1 MTISTK
7 KGDLGMTDLKDRRV
21 SKDDATII
29 ALGDLDECASLIIH
43 MQATHG
49 LDKQVWKSIVLD
61 LYQISGVL
69 SGYVESYN
77 LDQKIIEFEIF
88 IASKQNNV
96 QHFIF
101 PFDQKDSAHLHYVR
115 AVVRRAERSV
125 VSLNGISPIQ
135 ASIIVYLNR
144 LSDFIFAQEL

>member
-29 ALGDLDECASLIIH
+29 ALGDLDECSSLIIH

-49 LDKQVWKSIVLD
+49 LDKQVWEPIVLD

-69 SGYVESYN
+69 SGYVESCN
-77 LDQKIIEFEIF
+77 LDQKIEAFETY
-88 IASKQNNV
+88 IASKQNKV
-96 QHFIF
+96 HHFIF

-125 VSLNGISPIQ
+125 VLLNGISPIQ

-144 LSDFIFAQEL
+144 LSDFIFAHEL

>member
-29 ALGDLDECASLIIH
+29 ALGDLDECSSLIIH

-49 LDKQVWKSIVLD
+49 LDKQVWEPIVLD

-77 LDQKIIEFEIF
+77 LDQKIQDFETY
-88 IASKQNNV
+88 IASKQNKV
-96 QHFIF
+96 HHFIF

-125 VSLNGISPIQ
+125 VLLNGISPIQ